1 MPPLPVSAAPPVQNR
16 WLDLW
21 RRYRT
26 VLLLVSIVTLL
37 HYNTAIH
44 IHAAH
49 GIYRRLYYFPIILAA
64 FRGGTRGGLGAA
76 LLVIALYI
84 PHSAGWIGY
93 DPAHPVEKTLEMVL
107 YVAVGLLSGILTD
120 RISAARNRL
129 AATADDLQHAL
140 DEKTRMEAELVRSTR
155 LAAVGRLSAGLAHEI
170 RNPLASIKGTAEVL
184 SDDYPA
190 EHPKRRMLTI
200 LLEEANRL
208 NGVLTRFLSFARSE
222 PGPVQEV
229 DLVATARDVAD
240 FVAHQDDA
248 ADIVLAAMPDDG
260 IRVRTNREQIRQV
273 LLNLILNASASAGPK
288 GHVRIGFEAAGED
301 LLACVIEDD
310 GPGFTPE
317 AVAQFGTPFF
327 STREG
332 GTGLGLA
339 TSLRIVEDLG
349 GRLAVDDGV
358 ETGAR
363 VLLALPRTD
372 AVKGGD

>member
-1 MPPLPVSAAPPVQNR
+1 MPFSPPPGAPVAPNR
-16 WLDLW
+16 WLEFW
-21 RRYRT
+21 CRYRT
-26 VLLLVSIVTLL
+26 VLLLVAIVTLL

-64 FRGGTRGGLGAA
+64 FRGGTRGGLIAA
-76 LLVIALYI
+76 LGVIALYI
-84 PHSAGWIGY
+84 PHAAGWIGF
-93 DPAHPVEKTLEMVL
+93 DPANPVEKTLEMVL
-107 YVAVGLLSGILTD
+107 YVAVGLLSGILVD

-129 AATADDLQHAL
+129 AATATDLQRAL

-184 SDDYPA
+184 SDDYPP
-190 EHPKRRMLTI
+190 EHPKRRMLSI
-200 LLEEANRL
+200 LLEEAGRL

-222 PGPVQEV
+222 PGPAEAV

-240 FVAHQDDA
+240 FVAHQEQA
-248 ADIVLAAMPDDG
+248 ATIEVGAAAEESAPA
-260 IRVRTNREQIRQV
+260 RANREQIRQV
-273 LLNLILNASASAGPK
+273 LLNLILNASAAAGPD
-288 GHVRIGFEAAGED
+288 GRVRIGFPHAAPGQIVC
-301 LLACVIEDD
+301 AVEDD

-317 AVAQFGTPFF
+317 AIANFGTPFF
-327 STREG
+327 STRAG

-349 GRLAVDDGV
+349 GRLTVDD
-358 ETGAR
+358 TATPGAR
-363 VLLALPRTD
+363 VLLSLPTGDR
-372 AVKGGD
+372 GGE